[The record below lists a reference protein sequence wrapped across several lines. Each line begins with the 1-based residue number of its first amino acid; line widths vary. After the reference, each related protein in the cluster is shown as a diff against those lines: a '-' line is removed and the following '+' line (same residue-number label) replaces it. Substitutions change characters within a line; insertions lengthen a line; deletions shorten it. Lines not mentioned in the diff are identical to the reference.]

1 MKKNILLKLLIVVI
15 LVIIIILLILIN
27 LNESEEENIFLEPED
42 VVEVYSDEWE
52 NVSNIYT
59 FNAVTECIN
68 AYFNYMTNGNL
79 NGLYNILDLDYIE
92 AQEISQGNIGER
104 MEIIP
109 DQEFLVLKMEEKRE
123 NQDTAV
129 FLVEGKVSGNEE
141 ISYFGIKVEYQYYK
155 FSIMPLE
162 EKDYT
167 FTISNTVDISEE
179 NIYNNF
185 ELETITRLEEAEIY
199 YNNIRYLLLND
210 TESIFKMLDLECSE
224 TKFNNSY
231 EDFEQYINS
240 IQDSLADSMISNY
253 DVEYPDSKI
262 VYYILDNQN
271 NYFVVTVS
279 GVLDYTLSIQ
289 DYNGELDV

>member
-1 MKKNILLKLLIVVI
+1 MKKNFLLKLLIVVI

-27 LNESEEENIFLEPED
+27 LNENEEEDLFLEPED
-42 VVEVYSDEWE
+42 VVEVYTGEWE
-52 NVSNIYT
+52 NVSDIYT
-59 FNAVTECIN
+59 FNAVSVCVD

-92 AQEISQGNIGER
+92 AQGISRGNISER

-109 DQEFLVLKMEEKRE
+109 DQEFLVLKMETKEE
-123 NQDTAV
+123 NENAAV
-129 FLVEGKVSGNEE
+129 FIVEGKTLGNEE
-141 ISYFGIKVEYQYYK
+141 TLYFGVKVDYEYFK
-155 FSIMPLE
+155 FSVMPLE

-199 YNNIRYLLLND
+199 YNNIRYLLIND
-210 TESIFKMLDLECSE
+210 TERIFEMLDAECVQ

-240 IQDSLADSMISNY
+240 IQDSLTDSIVSNY
-253 DVEYPDSKI
+253 DVEYPDGKI